1 MSLGPIYG
9 KLGVAFFSATI
20 LLASVGILSYRR
32 VTQEAADEEWVE
44 HTHLVLERLASVHG
58 LLDDLNA
65 QDRAY
70 RTTTYKSFLTAAA
83 ADVQQI
89 EEQTRGLRG
98 LTSDNARQQ
107 ANLDRVDA
115 LVAAQKAYLD
125 TKLRGPTQQTGP
137 GDIFAQGMPQLLAL
151 TGEMIAQER
160 QLLASRKQLAQK
172 TASRTRAVI
181 VFGSLLAMLLFSAA
195 AVAVL
200 GEMRRRS
207 HAEELLQAAMARYQI
222 LFDANPLPVW
232 VYDIETLKFLDVNP
246 AAIANYG
253 YSRDEFLALTIK
265 EIRPEEDVPI
275 VLRAV
280 ASLGAHTD
288 DSEVWKHRRHRKKD
302 GTLIDVEGISHPLLY
317 EGRNARCVVALDVSD
332 RKRAAEALRLSEER
346 FRLIVSNVR
355 DYAILM
361 LDPDGRVVSWNEG
374 AERIKGYKS
383 EEIIGRHF
391 SCFYPPEEVDRGT
404 PARILEE
411 AHQRGRCE
419 NEGWRVRKDGS
430 RFWANVV
437 VTALH
442 DEAERLR
449 GFAKVTRDVSERKKY
464 EEEMLRRSAE
474 LDAANKEL
482 EAFAYSVS
490 HDLRAPLRGIDG
502 FSQALLEDYALQLDA
517 TGKDYLNRVRA
528 ATQRMAMLIDDLLN
542 LSRVTRAE
550 MHREP
555 IDLSAMALAIA
566 GELRSGDPKRDADI
580 AVSPNL
586 YAEGDTRL
594 VRVVLENL
602 LGNSWKFTSKLAHT
616 KIEFAKS
623 RGNGRG
629 NGAFFVRDN
638 GAGFDQAHASRLFGA
653 FQRLHG
659 MNEFPGTGVGLATVQ
674 RIIHRHGGHVWAE
687 GEVNKGA
694 TFYFTL

>member
-20 LLASVGILSYRR
+20 LLASVGVLSYRR
-32 VTQEAADEEWVE
+32 VAQEAADQEWVE
-44 HTHLVLERLASVHG
+44 HTHLVLEQLASVRG
-58 LLDDLNA
+58 LLRDLDA
-65 QDRAY
+65 QDDAY
-70 RTTTYKSFLTAAA
+70 RTMNDRSFLTAAA
-83 ADVQQI
+83 ADVRQI
-89 EEQTRGLRG
+89 REQARELRG

-107 ANLDRVDA
+107 ANLDRFET
-115 LVAAQKAYLD
+115 LVAAQTIDLEMS
-125 TKLRGPTQQTGP
+125 LRESASQAGPAS
-137 GDIFAQGMPQLLAL
+137 DYAQRMPQLLAL
-151 TGEMIAQER
+151 TDEMVTEER
-160 QLLASRKQLAQK
+160 RLLTQRKQSAQSS
-172 TASRTRAVI
+172 ASRTRVVI
-181 VFGSLLAMLLFSAA
+181 VFGTLLSILLFSAV

-200 GEMRRRS
+200 REMRRRS
-207 HAEELLQAAMARYQI
+207 HAEEALQAAKARYQI

-232 VYDIETLKFLDVNP
+232 VYDIGTLKFLDVNP

-253 YSRDEFLALTIK
+253 YSREEFVAQTIK

-280 ASLGAHTD
+280 ASLGAHTE

-302 GTLIDVEGISHPLLY
+302 GTLIDVEGISHPVLY
-317 EGRNARCVVALDVSD
+317 AGRNARFVVALDVTQ
-332 RKRAAEALRLSEER
+332 RKKTEEALRLSEER
-346 FRLIVSNVR
+346 FRLLVSNVR

-361 LDPDGRVVSWNEG
+361 LDPEGRVVSWNEG
-374 AERIKGYKS
+374 AERIKGYMS
-383 EEIIGRHF
+383 EEIVGRHF
-391 SCFYPPEEVDRGT
+391 CCFYPPEEVERGT

-411 AHQRGRCE
+411 ATKRGRCE

-437 VTALH
+437 VTALY
-442 DEAERLR
+442 DEAEQLR
-449 GFAKVTRDVSERKKY
+449 GFAKVTRDVSERKRY

-502 FSQALLEDYALQLDA
+502 FSQALLEDYAPQLDA

-550 MHREP
+550 MHRER

-566 GELRSGDPKRDADI
+566 GELRSGDPNRDADF

-602 LGNSWKFTSKLAHT
+602 LGNSWKFTSKLTHA

-623 RGNGRG
+623 PSNGHG

-659 MNEFPGTGVGLATVQ
+659 MNEFPGTGIGLATVQ

-694 TFYFTL
+694 TFYFML

>member
-9 KLGVAFFSATI
+9 KLGVAFGSATI
-20 LLASVGILSYRR
+20 LLACVGVLSYRR
-32 VTQEAADEEWVE
+32 VAQETIDQEWVE
-44 HTHLVLERLASVHG
+44 HTHLVLEQLASVRG
-58 LLDDLNA
+58 LLHDLNA
-65 QDRAY
+65 RDNAY
-70 RTTTYKSFLTAAA
+70 RTMTDRSFLTGAA
-83 ADVQQI
+83 ADIQQI
-89 EEQTRGLRG
+89 QEQARGLRA
-98 LTSDNARQQ
+98 LTRDNANQQ
-107 ANLDRVDA
+107 ATLDRFEP
-115 LVAAQKAYLD
+115 LVAAQKTALD
-125 TKLRGPTQQTGP
+125 IKQEERASQTRP
-137 GDIFAQGMPQLLAL
+137 GSSFAEGVPQILAL
-151 TGEMIAQER
+151 TDEMITEER
-160 QLLASRKQLAQK
+160 RLLTLRKTSALAA
-172 TASRTRAVI
+172 ASRTRFAI
-181 VFGSLLAMLLFSAA
+181 VSGSLLAMFLFSAA
-195 AVAVL
+195 AFSVL
-200 GEMRRRS
+200 REMRRRS
-207 HAEELLQAAMARYQI
+207 HAEDALQAAKERYQV

-253 YSRDEFLALTIK
+253 YSREEFAALTIK
-265 EIRPEEDVPI
+265 EVRPEEDVPI

-280 ASLGAHTD
+280 AGLGAHAE

-302 GTLIDVEGISHPLLY
+302 GTLIDVEGISHPVLY
-317 EGRNARCVVALDVSD
+317 AGRNARFVVALDVTH
-332 RKRAAEALRLSEER
+332 RKIAEEALRLSEER

-361 LDPDGRVVSWNEG
+361 LDPEGRVVSWNEG

-383 EEIIGRHF
+383 GEIVGRHF
-391 SCFYPPEEVDRGT
+391 SCFYPPEEVERGT
-404 PARILEE
+404 PARVLEE
-411 AHQRGRCE
+411 ATTRGRCE

-437 VTALH
+437 ITALH

-502 FSQALLEDYALQLDA
+502 FSQALLEDYAPQLDA

-528 ATQRMAMLIDDLLN
+528 ATQRMAVLIDDLLN

-550 MHREP
+550 MHRER
-555 IDLSAMALAIA
+555 IDLSTMAQAIA
-566 GELRSGDPKRDADI
+566 TDLRAGEPNRKTEVLVA
-580 AVSPNL
+580 PNL
-586 YAEGDTRL
+586 TAEGDTRL
-594 VRVVLENL
+594 VRVALENL
-602 LGNSWKFTSKLAHT
+602 LGNAWKFTSKLDHA
-616 KIEFAKS
+616 KIEFAQS
-623 RGNGRG
+623 RSNGRG

-638 GAGFDQAHASRLFGA
+638 GAGFNQAHANRLFGA

-659 MNEFPGTGVGLATVQ
+659 MSEFPGTGIGLATVQ

>member
-20 LLASVGILSYRR
+20 LLASVGVLSYRR
-32 VTQEAADEEWVE
+32 VAEEAADQEWVE
-44 HTHLVLERLASVHG
+44 HTHLVLERLESVRG
-58 LLDDLNA
+58 LLRDLDA
-65 QDRAY
+65 QDHAY
-70 RTTTYKSFLTAAA
+70 RTMPGRSFLKA
-83 ADVQQI
+83 ADDDVHQLQ
-89 EEQTRGLRG
+89 EQATDLRG
-98 LTSDNARQQ
+98 LTKDNANQQ
-107 ANLDRVDA
+107 AILDRLEP
-115 LVAAQKAYLD
+115 LVAAQKTALD
-125 TKLRGPTQQTGP
+125 MKLGERASQAAP
-137 GDIFAQGMPQLLAL
+137 GSSFAQGMPELLTL
-151 TGEMIAQER
+151 TDGMIIEER
-160 QLLASRKQLAQK
+160 RLLTSRKQSAQA
-172 TASRTRAVI
+172 TASRTRTVI

-200 GEMRRRS
+200 REMRRRS
-207 HAEELLQAAMARYQI
+207 HAEEALQAAKERYQV

-232 VYDIETLKFLDVNP
+232 VYDIDTLKFLDVNP
-246 AAIANYG
+246 AAVETYG
-253 YSRDEFLALTIK
+253 YSREEFLALTIK

-280 ASLGAHTD
+280 ANLGAHKD
-288 DSEVWKHRRHRKKD
+288 DSEVWKLRRHRKKD
-302 GTLIDVEGISHPLLY
+302 GTLIDVEGISHPVLY
-317 EGRNARCVVALDVSD
+317 AGRSARLVVALDVTQ
-332 RKRAAEALRLSEER
+332 RKRAEEALRLSEER
-346 FRLIVSNVR
+346 FRLTVSNVR

-361 LDPDGRVVSWNEG
+361 LDPEGRVVSWNDG
-374 AERIKGYKS
+374 AERIKGYKA
-383 EEIIGRHF
+383 EEIVGRHF
-391 SCFYPPEEVDRGT
+391 SCFYPPEEIERGT

-411 AHQRGRCE
+411 ATQRGRCE

-442 DEAERLR
+442 DEAEQLR

-502 FSQALLEDYALQLDA
+502 FSQALLEDYAPQLDA

-550 MHREP
+550 MHRER
-555 IDLSAMALAIA
+555 IDLSGMALAIA
-566 GELRSGDPKRDADI
+566 GDLRSGDPNRDTDFVVAPNMN
-580 AVSPNL
+580 AV
-586 YAEGDTRL
+586 GDTRL

-602 LGNSWKFTSKLAHT
+602 LGNSWKFTSKQAHA

-623 RGNGRG
+623 RSNGSE

-638 GAGFDQAHASRLFGA
+638 GAGFNQAHASRLFGA

-659 MNEFPGTGVGLATVQ
+659 MNEFPGTGIGLATVQ
-674 RIIHRHGGHVWAE
+674 RIIHRHGGNVWAE
-687 GEVNKGA
+687 GEVDKGA

>member
-1 MSLGPIYG
+1 M
-9 KLGVAFFSATI
+9 
-20 LLASVGILSYRR
+20 SYRR
-32 VTQEAADEEWVE
+32 VAQEDADQEWVE
-44 HTHLVLERLASVHG
+44 HTHLVLEQLASVRG
-58 LLDDLNA
+58 LLRDLDA
-65 QDRAY
+65 QDHAY
-70 RTTTYKSFLTAAA
+70 RTMTDRSFLMAAA
-83 ADVQQI
+83 SDVQQI
-89 EEQTRGLRG
+89 QEQARGLHG
-98 LTSDNARQQ
+98 LTTDNATQQ
-107 ANLDRVDA
+107 ANLDRLA
-115 LVAAQKAYLD
+115 PLVAAQKTALD
-125 TKLRGPTQQTGP
+125 MKLRERAPQAGP
-137 GDIFAQGMPQLLAL
+137 GSSFTQGLPQLLAL
-151 TGEMIAQER
+151 TDEMITEER
-160 QLLASRKQLAQK
+160 RLLTLRKQSALA
-172 TASRTRAVI
+172 TASRTRVVI

-195 AVAVL
+195 AIAVL
-200 GEMRRRS
+200 REMRRRS
-207 HAEELLQAAMARYQI
+207 YAEEALQAVKDRYQV

-232 VYDIETLKFLDVNP
+232 VYDIETFKFLDVNP

-253 YSRDEFLALTIK
+253 YSRDEFLAMTIK
-265 EIRPEEDVPI
+265 DIRPAEDVA
-275 VLRAV
+275 AV
-280 ASLGAHTD
+280 IESAANASRTEQDHGI
-288 DSEVWKHRRHRKKD
+288 WRHLKKD
-302 GTLIDVEGISHPLLY
+302 GTLLDVEITSHPVVY
-317 EGRNARCVVALDVSD
+317 GGRDARFVAATDITE
-332 RKRAAEALRLSEER
+332 RKRAEEAVRRSEER
-346 FRLIVSNVR
+346 FRLMLSSVR

-361 LDPDGRVVSWNEG
+361 LDPEGRVVSWNEG

-383 EEIIGRHF
+383 EEIVGRHF
-391 SCFYPPEEVDRGT
+391 SCFYPPEEVERGT

-411 AHQRGRCE
+411 ATKRGRCE

-437 VTALH
+437 VTALY
-442 DEAERLR
+442 DEAEQLR

-528 ATQRMAMLIDDLLN
+528 ATQRMAVLIDDLLN

-550 MHREP
+550 MHRER
-555 IDLSAMALAIA
+555 IDLSGMALAIA
-566 GELRSGDPKRDADI
+566 SDLRAGEPNRKTEFLVA
-580 AVSPNL
+580 PNL
-586 YAEGDTRL
+586 SAEGDTRL
-594 VRVVLENL
+594 VRVALENL
-602 LGNSWKFTSKLAHT
+602 LGNAWKFTSKLDHA
-616 KIEFAKS
+616 KIEFARS
-623 RGNGRG
+623 RSNGRG

-638 GAGFDQAHASRLFGA
+638 GAGFNQAHASRLFGA

-694 TFYFTL
+694 TIYFTL